1 MGCLHCMK
9 AISKEDIESW
19 ERFYR
24 ANFINCLTGFKP
36 VCLIGSM
43 SDAGIPNLA
52 VFSSIIHLG
61 SNPALVGYINRPVA
75 AARDTIENI
84 RATGVYTINHIH
96 PDIVGKA
103 HQTSA
108 KYPAEINEFEAVSLE
123 AAFTPGFAAPYVAA
137 SKVRY
142 GLQLE
147 EIVPIKQNDTF
158 LVIGSIQHIYIDPSV
173 VQPDGFLALEQAR
186 SLASLG
192 NDAYYETV
200 PFARLPYAKAR

>member
-1 MGCLHCMK
+1 MQK
-9 AISKEDIESW
+9 ISLEDILSW

-36 VCLIGSM
+36 VCLIGTISKE
-43 SDAGIPNLA
+43 AVPNLA

-96 PDIVGKA
+96 PTFVDKA

-108 KYPAEINEFEAVSLE
+108 KYPSEINEFEAVSLE
-123 AAFTPGFAAPYVAA
+123 AVYENDFAAPYVAA

-158 LVIGSIQHIYIDPSV
+158 LVIGSIQQIHLDPSL
-173 VQPDGFLALEQAR
+173 VQPDGFIALEQCR

-192 NDAYYETV
+192 NDAYYETKAV
-200 PFARLPYAKAR
+200 GRFAYAKATG

>member
-1 MGCLHCMK
+1 MQK
-9 AISKEDIESW
+9 ISLEDIRSW

-36 VCLIGSM
+36 VCLIGSI
-43 SDAGIPNLA
+43 SNEGIPNLA

-61 SNPALVGYINRPVA
+61 SNPALVGYINRPIA

-96 PDIVGKA
+96 PDFVDQA

-108 KYPAEINEFEAVSLE
+108 KYPAEINEFEAVSLKAVYE
-123 AAFTPGFAAPYVAA
+123 NDFAAPYVAA

-142 GLQLE
+142 GLQVE

-158 LVIGSIQHIYIDPSV
+158 LVIGSIQQVHIDSSL
-173 VQPDGFLALEQAR
+173 VQPDGFISLEQCK

-192 NDAYYETV
+192 NDAYYETTSV
-200 PFARLPYAKAR
+200 ARIAYAKAK